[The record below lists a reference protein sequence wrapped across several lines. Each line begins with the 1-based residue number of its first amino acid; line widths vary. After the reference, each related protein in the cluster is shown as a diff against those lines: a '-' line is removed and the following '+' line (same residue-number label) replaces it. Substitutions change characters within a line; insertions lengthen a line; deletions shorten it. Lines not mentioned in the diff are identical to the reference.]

1 MIGMLKKM
9 GHVVLEIWLTYYIY
23 SISTLHIFCSES
35 RLWHITCS
43 THLTIKLVQ
52 PGWNSIWH
60 YRSTASHISW
70 LGREQKSTGVEVW
83 ASRKGIWK
91 RHLVGFHPFS
101 DKTLWLKMSQL
112 RCRSSS
118 SDKNEDSV
126 RRDQRSS
133 SIADEDNPKVKV
145 TTISRS
151 RSNSPA
157 PSKSKSKSKS
167 RSRNRNRC
175 RSKNNSSGRERS
187 RSNSRRA
194 RGHKR
199 PRSGGRSR
207 LSRSRS
213 RSPKRNGKDDGYRLH
228 IAG

>member
-1 MIGMLKKM
+1 
-9 GHVVLEIWLTYYIY
+9 
-23 SISTLHIFCSES
+23 
-35 RLWHITCS
+35 
-43 THLTIKLVQ
+43 
-52 PGWNSIWH
+52 
-60 YRSTASHISW
+60 
-70 LGREQKSTGVEVW
+70 
-83 ASRKGIWK
+83 
-91 RHLVGFHPFS
+91 
-101 DKTLWLKMSQL
+101 MSQL

-118 SDKNEDSV
+118 VK
-126 RRDQRSS
+126 RDQRSS

-213 RSPKRNGKDDGYRLH
+213 RSPKRNGNDDGYRLH
-228 IAG
+228 IADINEECKKRDLERIFQKYGPLKEIWLASYAPFYAFIVFRARLDAETAQARADGVSVGGRRIRVSMAKPRNTGHRNRFIADRRSGDRCTRY